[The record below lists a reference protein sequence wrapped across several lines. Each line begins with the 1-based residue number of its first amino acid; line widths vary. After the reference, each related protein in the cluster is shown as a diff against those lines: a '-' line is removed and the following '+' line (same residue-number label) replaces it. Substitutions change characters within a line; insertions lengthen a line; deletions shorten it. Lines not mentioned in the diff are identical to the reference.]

1 MCMPPTMLT
10 GGLVGHTIA
19 KANEPAQESSTVNNY
34 YPPQTEQ
41 SEPVEQSNKSSL
53 KTSKTQTSKY

>member
-1 MCMPPTMLT
+1 MLT